1 VRYHRW
7 RNSQCRPRDVKLR
20 FFKNYENLWE
30 ITIDIHCNTI
40 HILYVYHPI
49 LGTSSSGKLHIPNEE
64 VLQAGFT
71 LSQLWSPWGRH
82 RRIRK
87 RQRRNEFDR
96 DTQLYTEE
104 LIQVQSDLLYRQ
116 FRNFQ
121 NVSNA
126 LYISLYIIYIYIYI
140 YILYIHNY
148 TYIYMIYHVIYRYRK
163 ENAGKYWCT
172 DASNMTCELWWL
184 AGKVV
189 QYKRGIIN
197 ITKLL
202 TANVV
207 TPLQ

>member
-104 LIQVQSDLLYRQ
+104 LIQVRSDLLYRQ

-126 LYISLYIIYIYIYI
+126 LYISLYIIYIYIHIYIHIIYTQFIYIYTYYIYTQLYI
-140 YILYIHNY
+140 YIYDISCYISIQKRKCWEVLMYRCIEHDLW
-148 TYIYMIYHVIYRYRK
+148 TVMIGWEKWFSTK
-163 ENAGKYWCT
+163 E
-172 DASNMTCELWWL
+172 EL
-184 AGKVV
+184 
-189 QYKRGIIN
+189 
-197 ITKLL
+197 
-202 TANVV
+202 
-207 TPLQ
+207 